1 MDWFSASLRLKS
13 LWMVLNGNGL
23 WSLVITAKYLKKQSV
38 VLWLRDK
45 HFGIRGVLVF
55 WRGFLQTLPWL
66 GIFLAWKVGNG
77 EHVQIRIDPIIK
89 IPNTFSWPVGFL
101 EFLEDLDIV
110 THSQARNIL
119 SRSQYW

>member
-1 MDWFSASLRLKS
+1 ML
-13 LWMVLNGNGL
+13 LNEGL
-23 WSLVITAKYLKKQSV
+23 WHRVNLSKYLKMHLV
-38 VLWLRDK
+38 VSWLRGK
-45 HFGIRGVLVF
+45 HFSIHGVSIF

-77 EHVQIRIDPIIK
+77 ENVQIGIDPMIK
-89 IPNTFSWPVGFL
+89 ILHTFTWPAGFCD
-101 EFLEDLDIV
+101 FLEDLDIV